1 MPDPAASF
9 RRVPI
14 HEENSCDAHVRVSVR
29 KWKNAMFYVVNY
41 PLSSYSKDFLNDI
54 QNHYQSLISKDMAL
68 YT

>member
-1 MPDPAASF
+1 
-9 RRVPI
+9 
-14 HEENSCDAHVRVSVR
+14 
-29 KWKNAMFYVVNY
+29 MFYVVNY